1 MGVTISIASEL
12 EVGAIVRDYDGV
24 GVVALQK
31 VGVALPL
38 ACVFAIEL
46 HIVKVFG
53 KGLGGRKGAR
63 VDGFQTEFRGGKDGR
78 LVPVNSRLGM
88 VDQGRWSRD
97 WVTRCPSFA
106 KIPVEAC

>member
-1 MGVTISIASEL
+1 MISIASEL
-12 EVGAIVRDYDGV
+12 EDGAIVRDYDGV

-31 VGVALPL
+31 VGITLPL
-38 ACVFAIEL
+38 ARVFAVEL
-46 HIVKVFG
+46 HIVEVFG

-63 VDGFQTEFRGGKDGR
+63 VDGFQTEFRGGEDGG
-78 LVPVNSRLGM
+78 LVSVNFCPGM
-88 VDQGRWSRD
+88 ADQGRWSRD